1 MATAQRASAYLRDP
15 RVRHFW
21 DLWKFGSRT
30 FSKQLGIPELDAWDM
45 FTFYKPHLT
54 WGGSMPDPTFWMQNR
69 GLKFGQPYSKDA
81 LEAQMKDWLQ

>member
-1 MATAQRASAYLRDP
+1 
-15 RVRHFW
+15 
-21 DLWKFGSRT
+21 
-30 FSKQLGIPELDAWDM
+30 M